1 MIAGLIERVRPRVG
15 AADAVL
21 KTDETVAVT
30 LPDREAPRLTRL
42 TSAWCQ
48 LRVRHD
54 GRVGYAGSITPG
66 DWGALLES
74 ALVSA
79 GAGEAEDLLLPAPA
93 ALPAVVTHQ
102 PRAAAATPAEVVDL
116 ARLLAQRLERAGR
129 RVDGWAERSTGTV
142 EVANTRDVLV
152 RYEATLVGV
161 GARIRCEGRE
171 ATALDLH
178 HASVGWPEA
187 SDLDRLASE
196 ADRRLNVTRLEAG
209 VGVERVCF
217 APPAACA
224 LLRALAQGLV
234 AGAMLD
240 GLWPFRRRVGE
251 RVVPEGLTFTD
262 DPLAPGRPGS
272 RPADDEGVA
281 SRTLPLIERGR
292 LVAGIADLGSGLR
305 HGLPSTGHGRRLP
318 FAPPRPSFSNLV
330 LSPGN
335 ASEVELL
342 NATGDGVLLADL
354 PSPCGSSVEGRIA
367 VATPWAYR
375 VAEGAVVGRLPP
387 VMLRGNVYHM
397 LEHLVA
403 VGHEAL
409 WCGACCSPGLVLDE
423 IELVPG

>member
-1 MIAGLIERVRPRVG
+1 VIAGLIERVRPRVG

-30 LPDREAPRLTRL
+30 LADREVPRLARS
-42 TSAWCQ
+42 TSTWCQ
-48 LRVRHD
+48 LRVRHE
-54 GRVGYAGSITPG
+54 GRVGYAGSIMPG

-74 ALVSA
+74 ALASA
-79 GAGEAEDLLLPAPA
+79 EAGEAEDLLLPAPA

-102 PRAAAATPAEVVDL
+102 PQAAAAAPAQVVEL
-116 ARLLAQRLERAGR
+116 ARLLAQRLEWAGR
-129 RVDGWAERSTGTV
+129 RVDSWAERSAGTV
-142 EVANTRDVLV
+142 QVANTRDVIV
-152 RYEATLVGV
+152 EYEATLVGV

-171 ATALDLH
+171 GTSLDLH
-178 HASVGWPEA
+178 HVSVGWPEA

-196 ADRRLNVTRLEAG
+196 ADRRLNVPGLEASAG
-209 VGVERVCF
+209 TGRVCL

-234 AGAMLD
+234 AGALLD
-240 GLWPFRRRVGE
+240 GLSPLRGRVGE
-251 RVVPEGLTFTD
+251 PVLPEGLTFTD

-272 RPADDEGVA
+272 RPADDEGVV

-292 LVAGIADLGSGLR
+292 LVGGIADLGSGLR
-305 HGLPSTGHGRRLP
+305 YGVPSTGHGRRLP
-318 FAPPRPSFSNLV
+318 FAPPRPTFSNLV

-342 NATGDGVLLADL
+342 SATGDGVLLADL
-354 PSPCGSSVEGRIA
+354 PSSRGSSVEGRIA

-375 VAEGAVVGRLPP
+375 VVEGAVVGRLLP

-397 LEHLVA
+397 LERLVA
-403 VGHEAL
+403 VGREAL
-409 WCGACCSPGLVLDE
+409 WCGACCSPGLVLDDV
-423 IELVPG
+423 ELSPG